1 MKAYELKSTEKKKL
15 FVLMYILR
23 IFFFS
28 EIIFKKKK
36 GNFSE
41 GKNNFI
47 IIKGTKLTL
56 KQK

>member
-1 MKAYELKSTEKKKL
+1 MKAYELKSTEKKIIC
-15 FVLMYILR
+15 FDVYIAN
-23 IFFFS
+23 FFFS